1 MACNCKKAAQLRKL
15 DDDYTPSDDKF
26 NFFEKI
32 SAVIAQAFF
41 GIIAGTLL
49 IIGFIP
55 ALLYVIGCMIIG
67 KEPVFTIK
75 KFSKKH

>member
-41 GIIAGTLL
+41 GIIAG
-49 IIGFIP
+49 
-55 ALLYVIGCMIIG
+55 A
-67 KEPVFTIK
+67 
-75 KFSKKH
+75 